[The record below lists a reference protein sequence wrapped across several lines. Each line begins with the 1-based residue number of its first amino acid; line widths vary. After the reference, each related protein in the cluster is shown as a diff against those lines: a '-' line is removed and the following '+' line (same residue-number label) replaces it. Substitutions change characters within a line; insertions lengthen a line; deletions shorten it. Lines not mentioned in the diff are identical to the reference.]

1 MTDQRAFLESLGIT
15 RVDLRCTYSECIYS
29 EDEDGHDVK
38 GSVDYIDEEYSFEGT
53 IEEYLEY
60 CKHYDVWSFEDEDDI
75 GKGYD
80 RHTWIDDGVL
90 YGEWDNT
97 SPDSHDY
104 PSDHIPDHR
113 DGSRDPNITCMRL
126 ETLDACGHVIRVTT
140 YDGETAAVEDR
151 ELTPE
156 EQAEYEAYLEKRRE
170 ADIEAEARMTAAA
183 IRKSICDIV
192 RKPYSVKEVVS
203 SKDLGQLDPSK
214 VLYVY
219 AAMSAYDPDYG
230 DLVELAIYN
239 GDKDI
244 RFYRTFGPIGG
255 QAARWDKNPEGIPWE
270 SVDNRR
276 PLVLSD
282 DVGEISSLIRS
293 ADAIVGYSLD
303 TLYTMLSAVGVD
315 IQDVRSC
322 DLMLEYAERVGEW
335 SEYWGGYTY
344 QTLMSAVKRY
354 KLPFGCGP
362 VTVHKARV
370 LIDLAEA
377 LASEEV
383 EE

>member
-1 MTDQRAFLESLGIT
+1 MGVTRLDLECRYTEHILT
-15 RVDLRCTYSECIYS
+15 
-29 EDEDGHDVK
+29 EDEDGHDVR
-38 GSVDYIDEEYSFEGT
+38 GSADILDTEYSFNGT
-53 IEEYLEY
+53 LEEYLEY

-75 GKGYD
+75 GKGYG
-80 RHTWIDDGVL
+80 RHTWIVDGVL

-97 SPDSHDY
+97 SPDSYDY
-104 PSDHIPDHR
+104 PTTSVPEPEDYEIL
-113 DGSRDPNITCMRL
+113 SMRL
-126 ETLDACGHVIRVTT
+126 ETLDACGHVIRIMT
-140 YDGETAAVEDR
+140 YDGENTTDEMR
-151 ELTPE
+151 ELTPK

-192 RKPYSVKEVVS
+192 RKPYHVKEVVS
-203 SKDLGQLDPSK
+203 SKTLHLFDPSK
-214 VLYVY
+214 VVY
-219 AAMSAYDPDYG
+219 IYGAMSAYDPDYG
-230 DLVELAIYN
+230 DIVELAIYN
-239 GDKDI
+239 GDKDTL
-244 RFYRTFGPIGG
+244 FYRTFGPIGG
-255 QAARWDKNPEGIPWE
+255 KAARWDKDPEGIPWV
-270 SVDNRR
+270 SVDDRR
-276 PLVLSD
+276 PLALSD

-322 DLMLEYAERVGEW
+322 DLMLEYAERVGDW
-335 SEYWGGYTY
+335 SDYWGGYTY

-362 VTVHKARV
+362 MTIQKARV